1 MFGMQCRAASSIHLR
16 WPWALVPNRTSNRWV
31 IIGVVRVE
39 PAVRAGELARCLAR
53 AFGRIGQPGVAF
65 YGDLER
71 RVGSLGLGTGYA
83 CERWTFVELGAE
95 MGVTIDD
102 RIKTWTET
110 EWADDAGFPMVVI
123 HHGTSE
129 EWGVRRLRE
138 IIAGQFPEL
147 LVKML
152 PQGFRCRWIPAG
164 ARKE

>member
-1 MFGMQCRAASSIHLR
+1 M
-16 WPWALVPNRTSNRWV
+16 
-31 IIGVVRVE
+31 
-39 PAVRAGELARCLAR
+39 
-53 AFGRIGQPGVAF
+53 
-65 YGDLER
+65 
-71 RVGSLGLGTGYA
+71 
-83 CERWTFVELGAE
+83 ELGAE

-123 HHGTSE
+123 HHGPSE